1 MDARHDNTECVLSEG
16 VEAPS
21 QVDAR
26 YHNTAWQPRRQP
38 ATPSQYSSPT
48 DIPLH
53 FPSPEPSSVPLVL
66 VREYVGEEVEDKRI
80 NAPEKGGNMNKHQHS
95 QESVAQDNDTE
106 C

>member
-53 FPSPEPSSVPLVL
+53 FPLPGPYVPLVL
-66 VREYVGEEVEDKRI
+66 AREYVGEEVEDKRI
-80 NAPEKGGNMNKHQHS
+80 NAPAKEK
-95 QESVAQDNDTE
+95 NDDET
-106 C
+106 